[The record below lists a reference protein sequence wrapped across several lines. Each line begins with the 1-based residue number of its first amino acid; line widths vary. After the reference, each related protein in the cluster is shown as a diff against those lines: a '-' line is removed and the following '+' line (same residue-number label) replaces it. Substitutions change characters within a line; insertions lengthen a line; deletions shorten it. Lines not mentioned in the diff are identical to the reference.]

1 METFL
6 GLLIIKKNP
15 LLGAARAA
23 IELRKGCGHQIRGQR
38 VGQGR
43 YMSQIRWKGRSD
55 DQAKSSPNDLYYLS
69 KYAVQHI
76 LGEERDDD
84 GHAIIIHSKNFARI
98 VKAAK
103 NMLRKNYGLI

>member
-6 GLLIIKKNP
+6 GLLIIITNP
-15 LLGAARAA
+15 LWGATRAT
-23 IELRKGCGHQIRGQR
+23 IELRKGCDHQIRRQR

-43 YMSQIRWKGRSD
+43 YISQIRWKGRSD
-55 DQAKSSPNDLYYLS
+55 DWVKSSPNGLYYLS

-76 LGEERDDD
+76 FGEERDDD
-84 GHAIIIHSKNFARI
+84 GHAFIILSKNFARI

-103 NMLRKNYGLI
+103 NMLRKNYALI